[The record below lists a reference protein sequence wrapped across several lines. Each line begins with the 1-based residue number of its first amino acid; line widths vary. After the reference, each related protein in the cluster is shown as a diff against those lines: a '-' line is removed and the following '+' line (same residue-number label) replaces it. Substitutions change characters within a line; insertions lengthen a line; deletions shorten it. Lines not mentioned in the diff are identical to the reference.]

1 MSENEFEVEFGNYSR
16 QRCKE
21 NNCALK
27 NISREKWYII
37 DGDKI
42 KDDGDKSVDCIII
55 NLNQEENGH
64 RIVLCELTTGNK
76 NINDAIDKFKAS
88 GELIINYL
96 KEKMN
101 KSVYKLDCLVLGD
114 ITEHGKTI
122 DKKVLLRNQFRIN
135 GLNNKIIINRQNCGY
150 SITELES

>member
-1 MSENEFEVEFGNYSR
+1 MSENEFEVEFGNYSL